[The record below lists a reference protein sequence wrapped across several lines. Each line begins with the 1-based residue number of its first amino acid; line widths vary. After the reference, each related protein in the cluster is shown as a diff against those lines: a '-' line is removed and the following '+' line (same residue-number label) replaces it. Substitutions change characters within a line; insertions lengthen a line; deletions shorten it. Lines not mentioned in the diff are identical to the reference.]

1 MDSYGLSETL
11 NQQEGLTNEA
21 QGKNQFLQEQIN
33 EAMTTYTNKIN
44 REDDKEEKAE
54 GEVIGGFSG
63 EVMDAGAK
71 VKGLNKAIASGY
83 QGTFDQ
89 LGKQA
94 DAIKSGASQIKSGL
108 GAGYDAV
115 SEAAGKVGAG
125 ARRVG
130 LMGSAA
136 QDQQRFQDYAD
147 RQTQQAAQEAE
158 AAQPE
163 AAGAGE
169 AAAGAGEGAA
179 ATEGATAAAQGAEET
194 AGALKGAAGLITE
207 GAGRLAGGAM
217 GAGQLGLDIY
227 KQVEGGGFFK
237 GGVNTGDDIG
247 TITNEIG
254 SVIDIAGAATGDPL
268 LMAAGVGV
276 GLIGSG
282 ISGISE
288 LFHHDKVKEE
298 EDEGKDKPPQSADEA
313 AVAVQSL
320 AAEGSVGQ
328 AASGSS
334 LAQVAAGGS

>member
-11 NQQEGLTNEA
+11 NQQENLTNEA

-33 EAMTTYTNKIN
+33 AAMVNFNNAQN
-44 REDDKEEKAE
+44 REEDKTEKSE

-94 DAIKSGASQIKSGL
+94 DAIKSGARQVKAGL
-108 GAGYDAV
+108 SAGY
-115 SEAAGKVGAG
+115 ETAAAG
-125 ARRVG
+125 ARRSG
-130 LMGSAA
+130 LLGSAA

-147 RQTQQAAQEAE
+147 RQTQQAADAAAE
-158 AAQPE
+158 TQPE

-179 ATEGATAAAQGAEET
+179 ATEGATGAAGAAAAGGEET
-194 AGALKGAAGLITE
+194 AGALRGAAGLITE

-217 GAGQLGLDIY
+217 GVGQLGLDIY
-227 KQVEGGGFFK
+227 KQVEGGGFLK

-288 LFHHDKVKEE
+288 LFHHEE
-298 EDEGKDKPPQSADEA
+298 TKDDKPKPPPTSGDEA
-313 AVAVQSL
+313 PVAVQSL
-320 AAEGSVGQ
+320 AAEGEVGQ
-328 AASGSS
+328 ASSGSS
-334 LAQVAAGGS
+334 LAQVQVGAS